1 MRPLSLITETEV
13 VFSRIRTYDWVL
25 LAYGM
30 SHAKV
35 WRLVEARV
43 KNRINAAGVATQE
56 WNMYRS
62 FVWELLK
69 AFRTQTGEPLVNALE
84 LAIRKWANYGLR
96 PELLQELLGDC
107 FLRLEQSGYGEPRS
121 KTRPIGKRRGPKPQG
136 SYEKAL
142 KKGRASR
149 ARSGKVEEQA
159 AKQKAGSAQASE
171 IADKLRPILAAREIP
186 GAQFVAYFAFAQR
199 LGRLSRNYTA
209 KSLAMAA
216 SDLIDFYEAKS
227 LDDDALRAIAATLF
241 GVTNLDRAARPRGL
255 DRGAESGQRPQSFP
269 SLDARGMMSP
279 KSQPGNDRFKED

>member
-1 MRPLSLITETEV
+1 MRPLPLTTETQA
-13 VFSRIRTYDWVL
+13 VFNRIHTYDWVL

-35 WRLVEARV
+35 WRVVEARV

-56 WNMYRS
+56 RNMYRS

-84 LAIRKWANYGLR
+84 LAIRKWANFGLA
-96 PELLQELLGDC
+96 PVLLQELLGDC
-107 FLRLEQSGYGEPRS
+107 FLRFEQNGYGEPRS
-121 KTRPIGKRRGPKPQG
+121 KTPPLGKRRGPKALRLPRR

-159 AKQKAGSAQASE
+159 RRWRAGAAHAAQ
-171 IADKLRPILAAREIP
+171 IARNLRPVLAVKGIP
-186 GAQFVAYFAFAQR
+186 SSQFVTYFAFAQK

-216 SDLIDFYEAKS
+216 SDLIDIYEAKS
-227 LDDDALRAIAATLF
+227 LDGDALRAIAVTLF
-241 GVTNLDRAARPRGL
+241 GVTV
-255 DRGAESGQRPQSFP
+255 SS
-269 SLDARGMMSP
+269 
-279 KSQPGNDRFKED
+279 